1 MAILGIAIQSTTGI
15 PLYLQTWSEKLS
27 GFQEGSPILISGFLS
42 AVSSFANNFKQ
53 NISFIRL
60 SPSDYDDPFGI
71 DAVYSFIGAYMIL
84 VFMDPY
90 QFREKV
96 QYKIDWLY
104 AKVFAKY
111 EEGIRLGRVPQL
123 NEAEHNF
130 IHDVLQDTVAWNTI
144 YAKKDEIDVVCD
156 HLMEI
161 EFPDDVYGVFV
172 TSFDNSILYTY
183 GIDRE
188 EVEIYM
194 NNIGSR
200 GHGLEDGE
208 VLHNYVSLPGL
219 EPRLM
224 LMTNPGIKIE
234 IADIL
239 GDDLVGQGGVP
250 FYYYMVADANC
261 AIGPIVESLTV
272 KLNAI
277 LLG

>member
-15 PLYLQTWSEKLS
+15 PIYLQTWSDKLR
-27 GFQEGSPILISGFLS
+27 GFREGSPILISGFLS

-60 SPSDYDDPFGI
+60 NPNDIDDPFGVN
-71 DAVYSFIGAYMIL
+71 AVYSFIGTYMIL
-84 VFMDPY
+84 VFVDPY
-90 QFREKV
+90 QFRDMV

-104 AKVFAKY
+104 MKVFAKY
-111 EEGIRLGRVPQL
+111 EEDIRLGRVPQL
-123 NEAEHNF
+123 TEAEHKY
-130 IHDVLQDTVAWNTI
+130 IHDVLQDDVTWNRV
-144 YAKKDEIDVVCD
+144 YSKKDEIDVVCGQ
-156 HLMEI
+156 LMEE
-161 EFPDDVYGVFV
+161 EFPDDVYGVFI

-194 NNIGSR
+194 NNMSQ

-224 LMTNPGIKIE
+224 VMTNPGLKVE
-234 IADIL
+234 ISDIL
-239 GDDLVGQGGVP
+239 GDALVGQGGVP
-250 FYYYMVADANC
+250 YYYYMVTDANC
-261 AIGPIVESLTV
+261 AIGPIVESLSV
-272 KLNAI
+272 KLNSVLI
-277 LLG
+277 